1 MCMMLCWNGVWDMV
15 CVCVDDVCG
24 NVGEM
29 VCVDD
34 VCGLSVETL

>member
-1 MCMMLCWNGVWDMV
+1 MCMMLCWNGVWDW